1 MGFPS
6 EEFLRI
12 YEVVARY
19 AVHNYKISFT
29 LKKFNENNS
38 IKTLPSSSPIDA
50 IRSIYGNRVA
60 NSLLEVEASNID
72 LKFSMKSFISN
83 VEFSGK
89 KRNFLLFINHRLV
102 ESKSLKKAIFDEV
115 YNKILPSNVQPF
127 VYMSLEMDP
136 MNLDVNVSPTKHEVN
151 FLNEDAIV
159 ENIKS
164 AVEDRILGLN
174 ETRKLYTQSLL
185 PGASSVTA
193 DKSFEDKDRSYPK
206 DMVRTDAK
214 TQSIVKFFQT
224 EGNVSQMTQV
234 ANSLNRSKQKPES
247 KLTSITELKSEIAKT
262 FDENLRKQ
270 IENLNFVGIAS
281 RSKALVQCDTVLY
294 LCDTRKLCQE
304 LFFQKTVANFE
315 NFELIEFDEPLPI
328 RKLALI
334 GFDMKECGY
343 EDDDGDKEELAEQV
357 QSMLIG
363 QKELLRE
370 YFGISINS
378 DGELETLPSII
389 PSYHPLMSHLPLFI
403 IRMATDVDYD
413 DEKQCF
419 KSICTELSTYYA
431 RVSLTATD
439 KDFHFLMQNVIYP
452 EIRKNLRPPAKFLN
466 DGTFLKMT
474 SLQELYKVFE
484 RC

>member
-1 MGFPS
+1 M
-6 EEFLRI
+6 
-12 YEVVARY
+12 
-19 AVHNYKISFT
+19 
-29 LKKFNENNS
+29 KKFNENNS

-50 IRSIYGNRVA
+50 IRSIYGNNVA
-60 NSLLEVEASNID
+60 NSLLEVESSNKD

-83 VEFSGK
+83 VEYSGK

-159 ENIKS
+159 EKIKS

-185 PGASSVTA
+185 PGASLVSA
-193 DKSFEDKDRSYPK
+193 DKSFEDKDRSYAK

-214 TQSIVKFFQT
+214 AQTIVKFFQA
-224 EGNVSQMTQV
+224 EGKSSQPTQV
-234 ANSLNRSKQKPES
+234 VNSLNRSRTQKPAS
-247 KLTSITELKSEIAKT
+247 KLTSITELKSEIAEAS
-262 FDENLRKQ
+262 DENLRKQ
-270 IENLNFVGIAS
+270 VDNLNFVGIAS
-281 RSKALVQCDTVLY
+281 RSKALVQCDTILY

-315 NFELIEFDEPLPI
+315 NFELIEFDEPLSI
-328 RKLALI
+328 KKLALI

-343 EDDDGDKEELAEQV
+343 EEDDGDKNELAEQV
-357 QSMLIG
+357 QSMLTS
-363 QKELLRE
+363 QKHLLKE
-370 YFGISINS
+370 YFSISINS
-378 DGELETLPSII
+378 KGELETLPSII

-419 KSICTELSTYYA
+419 KSICTELSAYYA
-431 RVSLTATD
+431 RLSLTATD
-439 KDFHFLMQNVIYP
+439 KDFHFLSQNVIYP
-452 EIRKNLRPPAKFLN
+452 EIRRNLQPPAKFLK